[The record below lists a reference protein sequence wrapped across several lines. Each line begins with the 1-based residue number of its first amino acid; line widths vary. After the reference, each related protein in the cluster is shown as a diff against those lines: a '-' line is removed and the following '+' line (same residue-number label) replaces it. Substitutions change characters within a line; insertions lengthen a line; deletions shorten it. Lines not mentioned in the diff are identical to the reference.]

1 MRAPGR
7 GLLATFVVAVV
18 VAGCDPGSPTSD
30 ELARGA
36 ELYQAHCV
44 ACHGGPTGG
53 SISDIPPRHNAEGHT
68 WHHADCDLVDIVNDG
83 LPPRDGYP
91 VMPAFDDQLTDE
103 EIRLILEHL
112 KTWWE
117 PDQREFQAQVTD
129 EVCG

>member
-7 GLLATFVVAVV
+7 SLLATLVVPAA
-18 VAGCDPGSPTSD
+18 VAGCDAGSPTPD

-53 SISDIPPRHNAEGHT
+53 SISDIPPRHNAQGHT
-68 WHHADCDLVDIVNDG
+68 YHHADCDLVDIVNDG

-91 VMPAFDDQLTDE
+91 LMPAFASSSPT
-103 EIRLILEHL
+103 R
-112 KTWWE
+112 
-117 PDQREFQAQVTD
+117 RSA
-129 EVCG
+129 

>member
-1 MRAPGR
+1 MRPAGHT
-7 GLLATFVVAVV
+7 LAAVV
-18 VAGCDPGSPTSD
+18 VVTTAVLGCARGSPTEA
-30 ELARGA
+30 ELGRGA

-68 WHHADCDLVDIVNDG
+68 WHHADCDLVDIVNEG
-83 LPPRDGYP
+83 LPPRSGYP
-91 VMPAFDDQLTDE
+91 QMPGFADQLTDDA
-103 EIRLILEHL
+103 IRLILEHI

-117 PDQREFQAQVTD
+117 PDQRELQAQVTA